1 MNALCAIFGVVL
13 GMSRGSHCASGSVFD
28 PAVGNVEEGHQD
40 FGAEQLHQDCGCVHR
55 RNQVR
60 LIAPYTEDVDAIKYI
75 SSIIAPPNSSMP
87 GSPMSSSVRP
97 NPAVHARSYSIRL
110 TTRTGHSERRSIF
123 GETSALVATKTR
135 VALDAGL
142 SVILCV
148 GETLEEREGGKTQQV
163 VEEQLKA
170 VIDVTK
176 AQDWRCAP
184 TPSIQHPT
192 CSWH

>member
-1 MNALCAIFGVVL
+1 
-13 GMSRGSHCASGSVFD
+13 
-28 PAVGNVEEGHQD
+28 
-40 FGAEQLHQDCGCVHR
+40 
-55 RNQVR
+55 
-60 LIAPYTEDVDAIKYI
+60 
-75 SSIIAPPNSSMP
+75 
-87 GSPMSSSVRP
+87 MSSSVRP
-97 NPAVHARSYSIRL
+97 NSAVHARSYSIRL

-184 TPSIQHPT
+184 MPSIQHPT